1 AENAEGLAPAWRR
14 RARVATKE
22 AGQVPRWACALG
34 LRASRKCFG
43 GELVAP
49 DVECGLPYSAA
60 SSSVSPSWRIISRA
74 RSASSYA
81 AETSACTLAAASS
94 ISGERRT
101 LR

>member
-1 AENAEGLAPAWRR
+1 MTGGRGLQGGKRARFLGRQSLGVCVHECLVAENR
-14 RARVATKE
+14 
-22 AGQVPRWACALG
+22 
-34 LRASRKCFG
+34 FG
-43 GELVAP
+43 GELVQAWFAP
-49 DVECGLPYSAA
+49 EVYCSQAYSAA

-101 LR
+101 VR